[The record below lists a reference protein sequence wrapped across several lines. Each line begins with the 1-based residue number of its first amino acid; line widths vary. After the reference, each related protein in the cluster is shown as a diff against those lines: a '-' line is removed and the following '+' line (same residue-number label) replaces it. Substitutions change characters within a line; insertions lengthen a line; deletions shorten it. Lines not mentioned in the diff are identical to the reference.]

1 MLLRALSSISME
13 NRFQN
18 QLAQVRNRVQDL
30 KDAKKAE
37 NSNAG
42 AMGMNA
48 FIYDQLLAV
57 NEDLI
62 SLYQNLNQTQ
72 EFAKS
77 IPASIADAQ
86 RRRPSGR

>member
-1 MLLRALSSISME
+1 ME
-13 NRFQN
+13 NKFQN

-37 NSNAG
+37 SADAG

-48 FIYDQLLAV
+48 FIYDQLLAI

-72 EFAKS
+72 EFARG
-77 IPASIADAQ
+77 IPAAMADAQ
-86 RRRPSGR
+86 RRRPSAR